1 MKASQILALALVL
14 AASNVSRADDGEA
27 LAISTMGGQSYSH
40 CNVVHIYPD
49 GVAFRHSHGMAKIL
63 FVDLTPEWRRHF
75 GYDAAKVEAYE
86 CKVREDRAKEREI
99 AAARAAERQKAWNEA
114 YVQQLQA
121 LAVAEALGGSQGG
134 FGGGYGYLDV
144 GPGGN
149 YGFGND
155 GCGGFNNRG
164 HGWGRNVGNNYNYGL
179 GNYSWITKPQ
189 YQPYPGSGQVSRVSR
204 GNFRGITNGGASL
217 VKYSGG
223 SSRGGHGSLK

>member
-1 MKASQILALALVL
+1 MKTSSILALALVVAAANASL
-14 AASNVSRADDGEA
+14 ADEGEA

-49 GVAFRHSHGMAKIL
+49 GVAFRHSRGMAKIL

-75 GYDAAKVEAYE
+75 GYDAAKVDAYE
-86 CKVREDRAKEREI
+86 RKVQEDRAKEREI

-134 FGGGYGYLDV
+134 YGGGYGFLDV
-144 GPGGN
+144 GLGGD
-149 YGFGND
+149 YGFGN
-155 GCGGFNNRG
+155 GGFNNRG
-164 HGWGRNVGNNYNYGL
+164 HGWGRNAGNNYNYGL

-189 YQPYPGSGQVSRVSR
+189 HPANRGFNQVSRVSR
-204 GNFRGITNGGASL
+204 GAIKGIANGCATQ
-217 VKYSGG
+217 VRYSGG